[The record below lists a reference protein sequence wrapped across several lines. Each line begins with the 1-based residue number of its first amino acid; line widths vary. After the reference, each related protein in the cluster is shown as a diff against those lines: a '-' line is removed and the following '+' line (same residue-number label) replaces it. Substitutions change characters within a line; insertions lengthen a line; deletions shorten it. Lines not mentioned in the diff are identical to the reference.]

1 MSISP
6 KRLRR
11 RGVPGLSD
19 YEKAFAELS
28 VVSARGWLDADATMK
43 QMMARFPT
51 IAQYGF
57 AIPCEE
63 AIAAVAKLPQP
74 IVEVGAGLA
83 YWSHLVRDRYGV
95 RIDAYEKN
103 IPPTMPQGARD
114 EGPMTGY
121 GFDREPWYPV
131 MAGTED
137 SIARKPYRT
146 LLLIWPDLHSP
157 MASRCLQKFRGD
169 VLAYVGEVE
178 GCTGDAAF
186 HKELGRSWTL
196 TEEVWIPQWFAI
208 HDSLMIYT
216 RK

>member
-11 RGVPGLSD
+11 RGVPGLSG
-19 YEKAFAELS
+19 YEKAFADLS
-28 VVSARGWLDADATMK
+28 VVSPRGRLDGDAMMK

-51 IAQYGF
+51 IAQFGF

-63 AIAAVAKLPQP
+63 AIATVAKLPGP

-83 YWSHLVRDRYGV
+83 YWSHLVHDRYGV
-95 RIDAYEKN
+95 QIDAYDRH
-103 IPPTMPQGARD
+103 IPPTYTHGDRD
-114 EGPMTGY
+114 DGPMTGY
-121 GFDREPWYPV
+121 HFDRDPWYPV

-137 SIARKPYRT
+137 SIARKTYAT

-178 GCTGDAAF
+178 GCTGDRAF
-186 HKELGRSWTL
+186 HEALGKAWKL
-196 TEEVWIPQWFAI
+196 TEEVWIPQWFGI
-208 HDSLMIYT
+208 HDSLRIYI